1 MLWTEIRASRDRT
14 ELDMIIDQEVAE
26 AVAAEAKRTRFWFIA
41 LVGLIAAGLGLLIL
55 A

>member
-1 MLWTEIRASRDRT
+1 MPWTKTRASRDRT
-14 ELDMIIDQEVAE
+14 ELDMIIDQDVAE
-26 AVAAEAKRTRFWFIA
+26 AVTAEAKRTRFWFMV